1 MLLLLLLLV
10 PLTFAWLMRAATVAD
25 VVYSRILES
34 VYLRVI
40 NYNFR
45 RALGCRCCYF
55 SGWSGLVYHW
65 AFHGRRRGAQR
76 ENKKKKK
83 GKVTRRI

>member
-1 MLLLLLLLV
+1 
-10 PLTFAWLMRAATVAD
+10 MRTATVAD

-45 RALGCRCCYF
+45 EALVAVAVGVVV
-55 SGWSGLVYHW
+55 GMAVAGPGLSFIIGSLFMVTVAMEHK
-65 AFHGRRRGAQR
+65 GRIQT
-76 ENKKKKK
+76 KKITTK
-83 GKVTRRI
+83 I